1 MKNIIKDKVFWIFFL
16 LVAGFV
22 FVSSVNVNRTYQS
35 KSRILFLPKNDA
47 ATRNIGQIVE
57 NARQIPLSLTFY
69 NKILELNGDIEDGA
83 LELPDAKRKA
93 FWNDKI
99 ETEQAGKSGVVEIT
113 IFDPNQLQAEI
124 ISRQTVAGILTVM
137 GNYYDTDNA
146 LNMKVIDGPISS
158 ETSRVNYWGAILASL
173 AGGILSGALISV
185 LINLLAGAFDRR
197 ILGGSNAGN
206 GEGEMSKTSVFPKFS
221 FPEMVRKN
229 FPEKAEKE
237 KVFDFKVED
246 EAALVPSTGFSFF
259 GMRGKKAA
267 APSNLPIAEDFDMK
281 VAAPAAAI
289 SENDLKDQM
298 ESDKIREEKDEFVL
312 DMGGASSASPA
323 GVPEASNE
331 ADHKREATPEEVKM
345 RLNKLLGNK

>member
-22 FVSSVNVNRTYQS
+22 FVSSVNINKTYQA
-35 KSRILFLPKNDA
+35 KSRILFLPKNEA

-83 LELPDAKRKA
+83 LELPDAKRKT
-93 FWNDKI
+93 FWNGKI
-99 ETEQAGKSGVVEIT
+99 ETQQVGKSGVVEIT
-113 IFDPNQLQAEI
+113 IFDANQMQAEI
-124 ISRQTVAGILTVM
+124 ISRQTVAGVLTVM
-137 GNYYDTDNA
+137 GNYYDTNNA

-158 ETSRVNYWGAILASL
+158 ETSRVNYLEAILASL
-173 AGGILSGALISV
+173 AGGILSGALISF
-185 LINLLAGAFDRR
+185 LINLLAGAVDRR
-197 ILGGSNAGN
+197 ILDGSKAGDS
-206 GEGEMSKTSVFPKFS
+206 EEKISRPSIFPKFS

-229 FPEKAEKE
+229 FTETAEKR

-246 EAALVPSTGFSFF
+246 EAALVPSKGFNFF

-281 VAAPAAAI
+281 VAVPADAT

-298 ESDKIREEKDEFVL
+298 KSDNIREEKDEFVL
-312 DMGGASSASPA
+312 DMGGALGSSPA
-323 GVPEASNE
+323 SVPEIQVG

-345 RLNKLLGNK
+345 RLNKLLGSK